1 ILRGFFAII
10 SNLPF
15 PLFYKGILDFGVCYN
30 WLHFAPKSTTHIQN
44 GYTISPFKAMRRDIV
59 AQGRPTRRA
68 SEREPLPGRST
79 SGRRDHDAALAIRSI
94 AQRRLHPTPTAR
106 SGAFRAAAGQT
117 GRAAAAMA
125 VCRGRASRK
134 SPRTKRRLKIP
145 HSVGRA
151 LRLRPAG

>member
-59 AQGRPTRRA
+59 AQGRATRRA
-68 SEREPLPGRST
+68 SDRVPLPGRST
-79 SGRRDHDAALAIRSI
+79 SGRRDHDAAPAIRSI

-106 SGAFRAAAGQT
+106 SVLF
-117 GRAAAAMA
+117 
-125 VCRGRASRK
+125 
-134 SPRTKRRLKIP
+134 
-145 HSVGRA
+145 A
-151 LRLRPAG
+151 LLRDKLGGRLRQWQFAEAMLQGNLPERNGA